1 MLHWHHRTGDSTH
14 TGGGGGESRG
24 VSGEGEREGGSFI
37 SSSHHP
43 LPLLLLSVISLVL
56 CQKTNYMKKAKS
68 LSWMQLGSRGEKQSG
83 AEKRTRT
90 SSLHH
95 LHREEWD
102 ASFFSWERDYKVH
115 CGAPPYIPPIPPSVP
130 CLSTAHVTSPR
141 CHSDGATCCRQE
153 GEEERRKGGGK
164 KNIRGK
170 KIGKQENEDGREE
183 RREETKWF
191 IPRVPRLTL
200 SFLNLS
206 SSGQRREKCHV
217 RTTKSKICCYHRYR
231 INTDLNLLINKLLKF
246 N

>member
-1 MLHWHHRTGDSTH
+1 MQNTTPAEHQYEEQSDSSTHSSFLACSGQIADKPTERKIIMQNKSWILPKIHGEVTPQTRLFPFALMLHWHHRTGDSTH

-153 GEEERRKGGGK
+153 GEEERKKGGGK

-170 KIGKQENEDGREE
+170 KK
-183 RREETKWF
+183 
-191 IPRVPRLTL
+191 
-200 SFLNLS
+200 
-206 SSGQRREKCHV
+206 
-217 RTTKSKICCYHRYR
+217 
-231 INTDLNLLINKLLKF
+231 
-246 N
+246 